1 MLRTDPHPAD
11 PGALPAE
18 RKLGSLMAVAV
29 LASLIASTCCVLP
42 LVLVLVGVGG
52 AWVAGLQSFKPVTP
66 YAYAVTLAALGWAG
80 WLVFRP
86 GEACSIADGST
97 GVACATT
104 RPVVRRIWIGCALF
118 VAALL
123 GFPLA
128 APLFY

>member
-1 MLRTDPHPAD
+1 MYRVDPHAV
-11 PGALPAE
+11 PAE

-29 LASLIASTCCVLP
+29 LASLVASTCCVLP

-80 WLVFRP
+80 WLVFRSAP
-86 GEACSIADGST
+86 ACSIEDGST